1 MIYEYRVYEVM
12 PGRMADLQAR
22 FRDHAMKI
30 LQRHGMKIVGFWTPH
45 IGDFSDRLIYMLG
58 FEDVAQRDKAWADV
72 AADPEFGRVVAE
84 SEKEG
89 KLIARIHNTL
99 LKPTDF
105 SPL

>member
-22 FRDHAMKI
+22 FRERAMKI
-30 LQRHGMKIVGFWTPH
+30 LQRHGMKIVGFWTPY

-58 FEDVAQRDKAWADV
+58 FEDVAQREKAWADV